1 MSFATIAIAVV
12 ALAAF
17 AAVLVWRAQVRE
29 AARQA
34 AAFVGDVNA
43 EIRKVTWPDRQQL
56 RSATGVIILFVVIV
70 AIIIGLM
77 DVILQGI
84 LVKWLPAWLR

>member
-1 MSFATIAIAVV
+1 MSFSTIAIAVV

-17 AAVLVWRAQVRE
+17 AAVLVWRSQVRE
-29 AARQA
+29 AARQIA
-34 AAFVGDVNA
+34 VFVGEVNS
-43 EIRKVTWPDRQQL
+43 EVRKVTWPDRQQL

>member
-1 MSFATIAIAVV
+1 MSLTTIAIAVV
-12 ALAAF
+12 ALAVF
-17 AAVLVWRAQVRE
+17 AAVLVWRMQVRE
-29 AARQA
+29 MARQTVT
-34 AAFVGDVNA
+34 FVNEVKGEVQ
-43 EIRKVTWPDRQQL
+43 KVTWPDRQQL

-84 LVKWLPAWLR
+84 LVRWLPAWLR

>member
-1 MSFATIAIAVV
+1 MSWTTIAIAVV

-17 AAVLVWRAQVRE
+17 AAVLVWRTQVR
-29 AARQA
+29 AMARQTGT
-34 AAFVGDVNA
+34 FIGEVNG

-56 RSATGVIILFVVIV
+56 KNATGVIILFVVVV

-84 LVKWLPAWLR
+84 FVKWLPAWLR

>member
-1 MSFATIAIAVV
+1 MSWATIAIAVAAV
-12 ALAAF
+12 AVF

-29 AARQA
+29 AAKQTVV
-34 AAFVGDVNA
+34 FVGEVNG
-43 EIRKVTWPDRQQL
+43 EVRKVTWPDKLQL
-56 RSATGVIILFVVIV
+56 RNATGVIILFVAVV

-84 LVKWLPAWLR
+84 LVRWLPSWLH

>member
-1 MSFATIAIAVV
+1 MSWSTIAIAVV

-17 AAVLVWRAQVRE
+17 AAVLVWRAQVR
-29 AARQA
+29 AMARQTA
-34 AAFVGDVNA
+34 VFVGEVNG

-56 RSATGVIILFVVIV
+56 KNATGVIILFVVIV

-84 LVKWLPAWLR
+84 FVRWLPTWLR

>member
-1 MSFATIAIAVV
+1 VSFATIAIAVV

-17 AAVLVWRAQVRE
+17 AAVLVWRAQVQ
-29 AARQA
+29 AMARQTVT
-34 AAFVGDVNA
+34 FVGEVNS
-43 EIRKVTWPDRQQL
+43 EIKKVTWPGRAEL

-84 LVKWLPAWLR
+84 LVRWLPAWLR

>member
-1 MSFATIAIAVV
+1 MSFSTIAIAVV

-17 AAVLVWRAQVRE
+17 AAVLVWRMQVRE
-29 AARQA
+29 LARQTVTFA
-34 AAFVGDVNA
+34 NEVKGEVQ
-43 EIRKVTWPDRQQL
+43 KVTWPDRQQL
-56 RSATGVIILFVVIV
+56 RSATGVIILFVIVV

-84 LVKWLPAWLR
+84 LVRWLPALWR

>member
-1 MSFATIAIAVV
+1 VSFATIAIAVV

-17 AAVLVWRAQVRE
+17 AAVLVWRAQVRDL
-29 AARQA
+29 ARQT
-34 AAFVGDVNA
+34 VGFAREVND

-56 RSATGVIILFVVIV
+56 KNATGVIILFVVVV
-70 AIIIGLM
+70 AIIIGAM

-84 LVKWLPAWLR
+84 FVRWLPAWLR

>member
-1 MSFATIAIAVV
+1 VSLVTIAIAVV

-29 AARQA
+29 MARQTA
-34 AAFVGDVNA
+34 TFVGEVNS
-43 EIRKVTWPDRQQL
+43 EVKKVTWPSRAEL

-84 LVKWLPAWLR
+84 LVKWLPTWLQ

>member
-1 MSFATIAIAVV
+1 MSFATIAIAVA
-12 ALAAF
+12 ALAIF

-29 AARQA
+29 AARQTA
-34 AAFVGDVNA
+34 VFVGEVNG
-43 EIRKVTWPDRQQL
+43 EVRKVTWPDRAQL

-77 DVILQGI
+77 DIILQGI
-84 LVKWLPAWLR
+84 LVRWLPSWLH

>member
-1 MSFATIAIAVV
+1 VSFSTIAIAVV

-17 AAVLVWRAQVRE
+17 AAVLVWRGQVRDM
-29 AARQA
+29 ARQTVT
-34 AAFVGDVNA
+34 FVGEVND
-43 EIRKVTWPDRQQL
+43 EIRKVTWPDKAQL

-84 LVKWLPAWLR
+84 LVTWLPAWLR

>member
-1 MSFATIAIAVV
+1 MSFGTIAIAVV

-17 AAVLVWRAQVRE
+17 AAVLLWRAQVR
-29 AARQA
+29 AMARQTA
-34 AAFVGDVNA
+34 VFVGEVNG

-56 RSATGVIILFVVIV
+56 KNATGVILLFVVIV

-84 LVKWLPAWLR
+84 FVKWLPAWLR

>member
-1 MSFATIAIAVV
+1 MSWTTIAITVV

-17 AAVLVWRAQVRE
+17 AAVLVWRAQVR
-29 AARQA
+29 AMARQT
-34 AAFVGDVNA
+34 VGFASEVND

-56 RSATGVIILFVVIV
+56 KNATGVIILFVVVV
-70 AIIIGLM
+70 AIIIGAM

-84 LVKWLPAWLR
+84 FVKWLPAWLR

>member
-1 MSFATIAIAVV
+1 MSFATIVIAVV
-12 ALAAF
+12 AVAAF
-17 AAVLVWRAQVRE
+17 AAVLVWRAQVRDM
-29 AARQA
+29 ARQTVTFA
-34 AAFVGDVNA
+34 GEVNA
-43 EIRKVTWPDRQQL
+43 EIRKVTWPDKAQL

-84 LVKWLPAWLR
+84 LVRWLPAWLR

>member
-17 AAVLVWRAQVRE
+17 AAVLVWRAQVRDL
-29 AARQA
+29 ARQT
-34 AAFVGDVNA
+34 VGFAREVND

-56 RSATGVIILFVVIV
+56 KNATGVIILFVVVV
-70 AIIIGLM
+70 AIIIGAM

-84 LVKWLPAWLR
+84 FVRWLPAWLR

>member
-1 MSFATIAIAVV
+1 MSLVTIVIAVV

-29 AARQA
+29 MARQTA
-34 AAFVGDVNA
+34 TFVGEVNG
-43 EIRKVTWPDRQQL
+43 EVRKVTWPDRQQL
-56 RSATGVIILFVVIV
+56 KNATGVIILFVVVV
-70 AIIIGLM
+70 ALLIGLM

-84 LVKWLPAWLR
+84 LVKWLPTWLR

>member
-1 MSFATIAIAVV
+1 MSWTTIAIAVV
-12 ALAAF
+12 ALSAF
-17 AAVLVWRAQVRE
+17 AAVLVWRMQVR
-29 AARQA
+29 AMARQTGT
-34 AAFVGDVNA
+34 FIGEVNG

-56 RSATGVIILFVVIV
+56 KNATGVIILFVVVV

-84 LVKWLPAWLR
+84 FVKWLPAWLR

>member
-1 MSFATIAIAVV
+1 MSFTTIAIAVV

-29 AARQA
+29 MARQTTG
-34 AAFVGDVNA
+34 FVVEVRDEVK
-43 EIRKVTWPDRQQL
+43 KVTWPDRAQL

-77 DVILQGI
+77 DVILQSI
-84 LVKWLPAWLR
+84 FVRWLPTWLR

>member
-17 AAVLVWRAQVRE
+17 AAVLVWRAQVR
-29 AARQA
+29 AMAQQTA
-34 AAFVGDVNA
+34 VFVGEVNS

-56 RSATGVIILFVVIV
+56 KNATGVIILFVVVV
-70 AIIIGLM
+70 AIIIGAM

-84 LVKWLPAWLR
+84 FVRWLPAWLR

>member
-1 MSFATIAIAVV
+1 MSFATIAIAVA
-12 ALAAF
+12 ALAIF

-29 AARQA
+29 GARQTM
-34 AAFVGDVNA
+34 AFIGEVNG
-43 EIRKVTWPDRQQL
+43 EVRKVTWPDRAQL

-77 DVILQGI
+77 DIILQGI
-84 LVKWLPAWLR
+84 LVRWLPSWLR